1 MWTRYHHL
9 EGIKMSEINLNN
21 TQKKAYDPV
30 KAHEYYENRRAKK
43 QELQQSLFGI
53 AGLTLE
59 KLLDLM
65 KEFLRTANSNP
76 VVGIA
81 SALIV
86 SDILYRAKIIDLQ
99 TAVAV
104 DVMVGVL
111 DAGQIAGSIIK
122 DIDSIFDV
130 FNSNAGSNVE
140 LKPSASTIVYADS
153 SSDSLIKSLMTR
165 EGVKG

>member
-1 MWTRYHHL
+1 MTDMQNPER
-9 EGIKMSEINLNN
+9 KP
-21 TQKKAYDPV
+21 YDPQ
-30 KAHEYYENRRAKK
+30 KAHEYYENRKRKK
-43 QELQQSLFGI
+43 QELQSSLFGI

-111 DAGQIAGSIIK
+111 DGGQVAGSIIR
-122 DIDSIFDV
+122 DFESIFQF
-130 FNSNAGSNVE
+130 FNSGAGTNIE
-140 LKPSASTIVYADS
+140 TKPSASTIVYAES
-153 SSDSLIKSLMTR
+153 SSESLIKALMTR
-165 EGVKG
+165 EGVK